1 MMQMPEAKFEL
12 LTKTLTNYAEDFE
25 EAREKF
31 EPSSADTPYG
41 HTPNSRN
48 RNFQDD
54 IDESKNKVRS
64 LVLEDM
70 KAGKTGGAASVMTSH
85 HGGGKKG
92 DDMDEKE
99 EAFSEEKRGA
109 KDVLNKRWN
118 DAYPIGGI
126 DGGHRARIEADLEKM
141 MFGAERFDDSSSED
155 DERVKRKINAKYAI
169 VAAPIMAHPAIPLE
183 EQFEK
188 FKSYGEHRHEEG
200 ITLPN
205 IELWFELAGMLGT
218 SNSLF
223 NRKEMEEKFKTFT

>member
-1 MMQMPEAKFEL
+1 MPEAKFEL
-12 LTKTLTNYAEDFE
+12 LTKALGSYAEDFD
-25 EAREKF
+25 EARDKF

-48 RNFQDD
+48 RHFQND

-70 KAGKTGGAASVMTSH
+70 KAGKTGDAASMMAGSN
-85 HGGGKKG
+85 GNKSG
-92 DDMDEKE
+92 DMEEKE
-99 EAFSEEKRGA
+99 EAFSEEKRGG
-109 KDVLNKRWN
+109 KDVANKRWN

-126 DGGHRARIEADLEKM
+126 DGGHRARIEADFEKM
-141 MFGAERFDDSSSED
+141 MFGGERFDDSSSED

-188 FKSYGEHRHEEG
+188 FKLYGEHRADEG
-200 ITLPN
+200 IALPN

-223 NRKEMEEKFKTFT
+223 SRKELDDKFKAFT